1 MHGDFCMIG
10 TKGGVKH
17 YMCVG
22 WRVVALPQRKP
33 AVAVEKSILISC
45 TGGNMYCAVAFVF
58 RGAERITHGLVSQA
72 VYVLLSGYFA
82 WIAPFSLWSLSSR
95 HVTGEGL
102 HVARVTCIF
111 LQPETLAGTRREE
124 KPYGTRC
131 RAESP
136 QWLGMAGLRPR

>member
-1 MHGDFCMIG
+1 MIG

-58 RGAERITHGLVSQA
+58 RGAERIRHGLVSQ
-72 VYVLLSGYFA
+72 S
-82 WIAPFSLWSLSSR
+82 SLR
-95 HVTGEGL
+95 GVVG
-102 HVARVTCIF
+102 IF
-111 LQPETLAGTRREE
+111 CLDCPI
-124 KPYGTRC
+124 
-131 RAESP
+131 
-136 QWLGMAGLRPR
+136 